1 MNALIS
7 NNNLTMSSREI
18 ATITKARHSDVMK
31 SIDYLM
37 SDKAEKV
44 ISGYAAQPFTHEQNK
59 QTYYEY
65 HISKRDS
72 YVVVS
77 QFSPKFTA
85 ALVDRWQELENSV
98 APRLPN
104 TKELAL
110 MVIKAEEEKEQA
122 MIEVD
127 RLQGV
132 CNTITAQFATGMTAV
147 KFCKQLNGVSV
158 NQVNKAL
165 KSLNMLQNSKEGLI
179 PTSYSRDKY
188 FKITY
193 VDYVNKDSDREG
205 QSAKTT
211 LTMKGA
217 KWLYRAYLSG
227 KLPMKATWDGV
238 SSHVVFE

>member
-1 MNALIS
+1 MNQLTSGNTMTSSALAEMLGKQKKHINES
-7 NNNLTMSSREI
+7 IKNMFSDKIDGQIIRPSIDARGYVIDYHLPELESKMFVAKHDITYLE
-18 ATITKARHSDVMK
+18 TITQFW
-31 SIDYLM
+31 IDGN
-37 SDKAEKV
+37 E
-44 ISGYAAQPFTHEQNK
+44 
-59 QTYYEY
+59 
-65 HISKRDS
+65 
-72 YVVVS
+72 
-77 QFSPKFTA
+77 
-85 ALVDRWQELENSV
+85 
-98 APRLPN
+98 APRLPS

-110 MVIKAEEEKEQA
+110 MVIKSEEEKEQA

-193 VDYVNKDSDREG
+193 VDYVNKDSEREG

-227 KLPMKATWDGV
+227 KLPMKATWDNV
-238 SSHVVFE
+238 NSHVVFQ